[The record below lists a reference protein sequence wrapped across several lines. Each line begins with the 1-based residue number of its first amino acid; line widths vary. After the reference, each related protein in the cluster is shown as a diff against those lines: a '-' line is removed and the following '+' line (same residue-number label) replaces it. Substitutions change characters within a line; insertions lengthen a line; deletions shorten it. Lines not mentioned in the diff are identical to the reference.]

1 MKTRFTLL
9 ILLVAALFTAE
20 AQQVPNAGFD
30 NWAVSFTP
38 DNWTTVDALFGG
50 PLGFAFRD
58 SLDKVSGA
66 ASIKLVS
73 DSLSLAPQAG
83 VIAGLVSLG
92 SGSYTPGPNPPKF
105 FGIPFAFRPDT
116 LFFGYKY
123 ATPGADTAGLQIVL
137 TKNTVPVLAGGVSLD
152 TTSLWALAFVELTP
166 AYANANVPD
175 TLLLQFY
182 SSFGN
187 VGIKGSTMH
196 IDVVLFGYVN
206 LPSGLQ
212 EVADKLNFN
221 VYPNPTTDLITVSA
235 DENAND
241 FRVVISDISGKLVSV
256 NNLEGQKTGINVSQF
271 SNGTYIYRI
280 ADKTGNVL
288 KQGKFNVVK

>member
-1 MKTRFTLL
+1 
-9 ILLVAALFTAE
+9 
-20 AQQVPNAGFD
+20 
-30 NWAVSFTP
+30 
-38 DNWTTVDALFGG
+38 
-50 PLGFAFRD
+50 
-58 SLDKVSGA
+58 
-66 ASIKLVS
+66 
-73 DSLSLAPQAG
+73 
-83 VIAGLVSLG
+83 
-92 SGSYTPGPNPPKF
+92 
-105 FGIPFAFRPDT
+105 
-116 LFFGYKY
+116 
-123 ATPGADTAGLQIVL
+123 
-137 TKNTVPVLAGGVSLD
+137 
-152 TTSLWALAFVELTP
+152 
-166 AYANANVPD
+166 
-175 TLLLQFY
+175 
-182 SSFGN
+182 
-187 VGIKGSTMH
+187 MH

-206 LPSGLQ
+206 LPSALQ